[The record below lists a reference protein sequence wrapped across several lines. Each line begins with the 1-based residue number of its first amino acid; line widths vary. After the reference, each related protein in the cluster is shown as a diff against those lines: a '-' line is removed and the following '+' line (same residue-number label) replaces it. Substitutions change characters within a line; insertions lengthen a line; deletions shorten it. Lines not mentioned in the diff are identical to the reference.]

1 MRLVH
6 EHVVRR
12 LTHVVARLTCRGE
25 VLPSLRFWAIVI
37 IVL

>member
-6 EHVVRR
+6 EHVVRH

-25 VLPSLRFWAIVI
+25 VLPGLRFWAIVMV
-37 IVL
+37 VL